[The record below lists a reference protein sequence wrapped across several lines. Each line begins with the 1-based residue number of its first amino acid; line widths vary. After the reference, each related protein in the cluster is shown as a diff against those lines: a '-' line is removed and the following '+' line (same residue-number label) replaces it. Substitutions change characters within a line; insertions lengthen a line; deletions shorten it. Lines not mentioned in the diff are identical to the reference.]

1 MQDTEMLDADAEDP
15 ASPSTEVA
23 KLYAEILNQTA
34 DLSGKL
40 NDLMDEI
47 AKLAFKVK
55 KTDKNEGIRLQTL
68 RDQIKRADDAI
79 LDVGVGIL

>member
-1 MQDTEMLDADAEDP
+1 MQDKKLLADVEDP
-15 ASPSTEVA
+15 AIPSTDVA
-23 KLYAEILNQTA
+23 KLYAEVLNQTA

-40 NDLMDEI
+40 QDLMDEI
-47 AKLAFKVK
+47 AKLTFKVK
-55 KTDKNEGIRLQTL
+55 KTDKNEAIRLQTL